1 MDMSALLGTLLSG
14 NSVQS
19 LSQAS
24 GASTQDVQNVLS
36 AALPSLLQGALGQAQ
51 NEQTAS
57 GFASALQS
65 HAQSDTSDLGSFL
78 NGVDL
83 QDGGKILMH
92 LLGANTNQTAQQVSA
107 ASGVSAKST
116 VKILAMLAPLL
127 MNLLGK
133 QTQSSS
139 NSGSSVGSL
148 MNTLMGSGNITSI
161 LGSLLGGKVPSVSS
175 AKPQSSGLDLMSVL
189 MGLMK

>member
-51 NEQTAS
+51 DEQTAG
-57 GFASALQS
+57 GFASALQN

-133 QTQSSS
+133 QTQ
-139 NSGSSVGSL
+139 NSGGGSSVGGL
-148 MNTLMGSGNITSI
+148 MSALMGSGNITSI

>member
-51 NEQTAS
+51 NEQTAT

-133 QTQSSS
+133 QTQ
-139 NSGSSVGSL
+139 NSGGGSSVGGL
-148 MNTLMGSGNITSI
+148 MSALMGSGNITSI

-175 AKPQSSGLDLMSVL
+175 AKPQSSGFDLMSVL
-189 MGLMK
+189 MGLLK